1 MTEPVAPEVA
11 QAAVQ
16 DTVAENAA
24 SVAPQTEVPSG
35 EDLAA
40 VGAAP
45 AAVDVDALLAL
56 IQKQADA
63 VKALQDEVAASRPVP
78 AEPEKPVRVSDTVA
92 DNASGWLRNALT
104 TIEDRLEAVEVHA
117 GLRDAPE
124 DTGDGAS

>member
-1 MTEPVAPEVA
+1 MTEPYTPEA
-11 QAAVQ
+11 GQAAVQ

-24 SVAPQTEVPSG
+24 SVAPQTEVPAG

-40 VGAAP
+40 AGAKP
-45 AAVDVDALLAL
+45 AAVDTDALLKL
-56 IQKQADA
+56 LQEQADA

-78 AEPEKPVRVSDTVA
+78 EEPVKPARVSDTVA

-124 DTGDGAS
+124 DTEDGAS